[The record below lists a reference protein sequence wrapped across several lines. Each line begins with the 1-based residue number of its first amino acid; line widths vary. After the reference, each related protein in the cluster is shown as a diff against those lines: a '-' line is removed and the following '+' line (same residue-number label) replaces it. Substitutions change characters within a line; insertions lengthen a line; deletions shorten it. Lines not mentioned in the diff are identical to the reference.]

1 MADFT
6 KAWQAGIWVR
16 PATIGKPHG
25 NPPFLKLARVL
36 QCCWHPADRRI
47 TKVQEKGISTMFT
60 TEISRKFATVACT
73 ILMSATCLFGALAPA
88 TASHTETPVA
98 AATGPVA

>member
-1 MADFT
+1 
-6 KAWQAGIWVR
+6 
-16 PATIGKPHG
+16 
-25 NPPFLKLARVL
+25 
-36 QCCWHPADRRI
+36 
-47 TKVQEKGISTMFT
+47 MFT

-88 TASHTETPVA
+88 TTSHTETPVA